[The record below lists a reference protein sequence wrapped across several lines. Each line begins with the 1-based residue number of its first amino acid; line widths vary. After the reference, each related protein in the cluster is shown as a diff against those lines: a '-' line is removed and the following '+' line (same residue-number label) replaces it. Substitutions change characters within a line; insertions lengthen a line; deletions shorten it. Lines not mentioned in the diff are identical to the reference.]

1 MSKKEFLLPE
11 EPFISEMKLLIEQS
25 RQQAAVAVNA
35 TLSAAIAEPVKDF
48 PLIHYLK
55 FSEQLFFWLN
65 DLLW

>member
-11 EPFISEMKLLIEQS
+11 EPFIYEIKLIIEQS
-25 RQQAAVAVNA
+25 RQKVVVAFNA

-55 FSEQLFFWLN
+55 LSEQ
-65 DLLW
+65 

>member
-55 FSEQLFFWLN
+55 FSEQ
-65 DLLW
+65 